1 MKIEDA
7 IDREITRLLNYAAN
21 ILDEQVWR
29 RDRMYG
35 IVTLETTRLQIDS
48 YKRIVKDMSE

>member
-7 IDREITRLLNYAAN
+7 VDLEITRLLNYAAN
-21 ILDEQVWR
+21 ILDEQVRR